1 MAQKGRTPA
10 PNLARVEADVEE
22 RRLLDER
29 RGRAL
34 GRDHLLL
41 RRERGGHEEHRGAH
55 EVLFCRR

>member
-1 MAQKGRTPA
+1 MTPRFQFQLRLVPERGA
-10 PNLARVEADVEE
+10 LLRALALV
-22 RRLLDER
+22 ER

-55 EVLFCRR
+55 EDLFCRR